1 MNFRSLYAPFTLFR
15 QVPPP
20 PFLLDT
26 AKPRFARWRSGGFF
40 HNLEVF
46 SLSAAGLDASVRRG
60 KFPCQ
65 GVSVLPELYVH
76 RVVRFVSG
84 GRPPDCPAAV
94 PQVSRPDPADI
105 QPMSGHRP
113 AGIPSG
119 SVKYPAGIRRNSP
132 PVSGFRIA
140 PGQVLRKG
148 SSRRPRRRSMVFF
161 TALKIFS
168 YPVQRHRWPDSSL
181 RSWSSV

>member
-1 MNFRSLYAPFTLFR
+1 M
-15 QVPPP
+15 
-20 PFLLDT
+20 
-26 AKPRFARWRSGGFF
+26 PRFAIWRSGAFPIIWK
-40 HNLEVF
+40 F
-46 SLSAAGLDASVRRG
+46 SPFRRPVQMPPCGGADFPVRACPFCRNYTSTESSG
-60 KFPCQ
+60 SCP
-65 GVSVLPELYVH
+65 VDVH
-76 RVVRFVSG
+76 RTVRQPSHRYPV
-84 GRPPDCPAAV
+84 RIR
-94 PQVSRPDPADI
+94 QISRPYPADI
-105 QPMSGHRP
+105 QPVSGHRP

-140 PGQVLRKG
+140 PGQVLRNG